1 MAKGGVAAET
11 VENLREQGRSVL
23 RAIDKTV
30 KDRINASR
38 HVFLEQPRGSQS
50 HDEPEMKKVK
60 RLLEEGKLTKIHVD
74 GCVVGHYDA
83 ESKLPHGKPSYY
95 LTSVIAASSVFNN
108 CKCDGSHRH
117 EVLEGGPRTAQA
129 SVWPQQ
135 LNSLVLLTVIEQ
147 AEIEKRALKN
157 VQEASPAGQ
166 RDQPR
171 RPRRQRRMLTNMP
184 LLQFTSVHPNLISH
198 NSKTEKKMSR
208 LLKKEPLGDHEL
220 RVRVAAGLDPIL
232 SKPEAQRR
240 QEWLQVDPD
249 LRKVLRTLH
258 VNFGHPTSSTLMRIL
273 RRQNARPEAIRAAAV
288 MSCDTCGESVTRRR
302 PKPVRLPG
310 RYVFNDLFLLVFYI
324 RDVASA
330 QFSFFT
336 NQSTGFQVSLVW
348 ARPKDLQ
355 PLVQS
360 SDTS

>member
-135 LNSLVLLTVIEQ
+135 LNSLVLLTMIQQ

-171 RPRRQRRMLTNMP
+171 RPRRHRRMLADQYAAP
-184 LLQFTSVHPNLISH
+184 PVYLRPSELDQPQLQDG
-198 NSKTEKKMSR
+198 EED
-208 LLKKEPLGDHEL
+208 EP
-220 RVRVAAGLDPIL
+220 APQ
-232 SKPEAQRR
+232 K
-240 QEWLQVDPD
+240 
-249 LRKVLRTLH
+249 RT
-258 VNFGHPTSSTLMRIL
+258 V
-273 RRQNARPEAIRAAAV
+273 
-288 MSCDTCGESVTRRR
+288 RR
-302 PKPVRLPG
+302 PR
-310 RYVFNDLFLLVFYI
+310 
-324 RDVASA
+324 ASRA
-330 QFSFFT
+330 CRC
-336 NQSTGFQVSLVW
+336 W
-348 ARPKDLQ
+348 AGPYFE
-355 PLVQS
+355 
-360 SDTS
+360 